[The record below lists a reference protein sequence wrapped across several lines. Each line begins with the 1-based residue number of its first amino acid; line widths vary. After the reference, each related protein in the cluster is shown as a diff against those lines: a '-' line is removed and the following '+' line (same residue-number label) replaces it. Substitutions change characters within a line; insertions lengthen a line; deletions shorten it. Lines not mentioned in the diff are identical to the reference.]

1 MSDATSRPS
10 SWRVLALIP
19 VVDSLAEGAEETIAA
34 ALAVQH
40 TSGHRLEI
48 AFIGLEAPAR
58 LIDAARQAGAD
69 AVWQFTHAN
78 FEHPVRDAAHL
89 LALSE
94 QALPHLHTGPGS
106 RVLVLLP
113 ASLHTE
119 DIAARLAVRMD
130 GAALGRCLSLRLAES
145 GVEAI
150 RPAYGGRAHLRLS
163 SSRAPC
169 FALTHPSAAR
179 SPAATAGRTPEGRLE
194 HRVLTGPLPDSPPL
208 RLSDLPEQKRP
219 LEGASTVVSG
229 GRGMRGEAGFA
240 LLQQLADRLDAA
252 VGASLPAVDA
262 GWVPVARQVGYSGKY
277 VTPGR
282 YLAVAISGTPQH
294 LAGIGPDTEIIAIN
308 QDPDA
313 DIFRVATV
321 GVVADWEALLPPLID
336 ALAKNPSEES

>member
-1 MSDATSRPS
+1 MSDETPRPQG
-10 SWRVLALIP
+10 WRVLGLIP
-19 VVDSLAEGAEETIAA
+19 VVDTQVEGAQATIAA
-34 ALAVQH
+34 ALAAH
-40 TSGHRLEI
+40 PTSGHSLEI
-48 AFIGLEAPAR
+48 AFVGLEAPAQ
-58 LIDAARQAGAD
+58 LINAARDAGAD
-69 AVWQFTHAN
+69 TIWQFTHEA
-78 FEHPVRDAAHL
+78 FDHQSRDAAHL

-94 QALPHLHTGPGS
+94 QVLRHLHTSPGS

-113 ASLHTE
+113 ASLHAE

-130 GAALGRCLSLRLAES
+130 GAALGRCLSIRLAES

-150 RPAYGGRAHLRLS
+150 RPAYGGRANLRLS

-179 SPAATAGRTPEGRLE
+179 SPAVPAGRTGEGRLE
-194 HRVLTGPLPDSPPL
+194 HRLLTGPLPASPPVL
-208 RLSDLPEQKRP
+208 LSDLPEQKRP
-219 LEGASTVVSG
+219 LEGAGTVVSG

-336 ALAKNPSEES
+336 ALASNPSEEP